1 MDDGFQA
8 SFASLTDP
16 ARVRRGLRHASEP
29 ASAHQA
35 LEQSWETAAI
45 WLQSAPLTHIA
56 LIGSKVQGNDKA
68 RLALEDVKASA
79 LVKPSCWSHLSD
91 VNQLIELV
99 PIHTQLSC
107 PFAQGRTVELSE
119 EARRVLRTAF
129 ESHELA

>member
-1 MDDGFQA
+1 MDNGFQA

-35 LEQSWETAAI
+35 LERTWATAAAI
-45 WLQSAPLTHIA
+45 LPQSALLTHVV
-56 LIGSKVQGNDKA
+56 LIGAKVQGSDGTG
-68 RLALEDVKASA
+68 LALEDVKASV
-79 LVKPSCWSHLSD
+79 LVKPSFWSHLSD

-107 PFAQGRTVELSE
+107 PFAQG
-119 EARRVLRTAF
+119 
-129 ESHELA
+129 